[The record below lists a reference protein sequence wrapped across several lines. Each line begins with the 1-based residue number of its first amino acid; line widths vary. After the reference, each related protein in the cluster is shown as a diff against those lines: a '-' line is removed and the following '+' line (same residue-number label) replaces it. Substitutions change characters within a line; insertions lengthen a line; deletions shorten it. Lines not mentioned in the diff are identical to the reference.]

1 MLFKL
6 FYCDDPSTARHV
18 FSEYQYAGY
27 DTGIYDRAN
36 CATFDIFQN
45 ARNYADSRI
54 IIKDS
59 NGKEKYNDR
68 LSYWR
73 NYIIIFEDNTI
84 VSLFRDFNP
93 HEDSKQNRDKINAFV
108 DAIREKFNQPSAVI
122 IQDDDEDFVV

>member
-6 FYCDDPSTARHV
+6 FYCDSSATADVVYRDYR
-18 FSEYQYAGY
+18 EAGY
-27 DTGIYDRAN
+27 ETTEYDRKD
-36 CATFDIFQN
+36 CATFDVFQN
-45 ARNYADSRI
+45 ANNYADSRI
-54 IIKDS
+54 IIKSS
-59 NGKEKYNDR
+59 NGKEKYNDQ

-93 HEDSKQNRDKINAFV
+93 NEDSKRNRDKINAFV

>member
-1 MLFKL
+1 M
-6 FYCDDPSTARHV
+6 
-18 FSEYQYAGY
+18 
-27 DTGIYDRAN
+27 
-36 CATFDIFQN
+36 FDVFQN
-45 ARNYADSRI
+45 ANNYADSRI
-54 IIKDS
+54 IIKSS
-59 NGKEKYNDR
+59 NGAEKYNDR

-93 HEDSKQNRDKINAFV
+93 HEDSKRNRDKINAFI

>member
-6 FYCDDPSTARHV
+6 FYSDDPSTARHV

-36 CATFDIFQN
+36 CASFDIFQN

-73 NYIIIFEDNTI
+73 NYIIIFEDNTVI
-84 VSLFRDFNP
+84 NLFRDFNP
-93 HEDSKQNRDKINAFV
+93 HEDSKRNNDMLTGFINA
-108 DAIREKFNQPSAVI
+108 INEKIKPSNDVL

>member
-1 MLFKL
+1 MVFKL

-36 CATFDIFQN
+36 CAMFDIFQN

-93 HEDSKQNRDKINAFV
+93 HEDSIRNNDMLTKFINRV
-108 DAIREKFNQPSAVI
+108 HEKLNPPNTVI
-122 IQDDDEDFVV
+122 IQDDDEDFVI